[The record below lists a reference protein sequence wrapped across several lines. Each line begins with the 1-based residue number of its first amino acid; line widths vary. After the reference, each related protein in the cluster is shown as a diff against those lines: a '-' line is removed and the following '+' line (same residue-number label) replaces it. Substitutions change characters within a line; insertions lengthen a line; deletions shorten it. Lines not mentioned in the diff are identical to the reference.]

1 MLTKQ
6 QCRVAG
12 VLGCCSEGTGKSMR
26 SNMGR
31 GGDINTPQEPHSLSC
46 GIGVGLD
53 PALISE
59 RRGAVVI
66 ALADGGAAHKEG
78 GIKLGDKIIK
88 IDTLDVPR
96 MMQDDAVKGSGGASS
111 YCATE
116 LASALLVLLP
126 SCFALILRTLEVTE
140 FLTTPTGRVWFAGGG
155 CG

>member
-1 MLTKQ
+1 
-6 QCRVAG
+6 
-12 VLGCCSEGTGKSMR
+12 MR

-31 GGDINTPQEPHSLSC
+31 GGEINAPQELHSLSC

-59 RRGAVVI
+59 RRGAVAI

-126 SCFALILRTLEVTE
+126 SCFALILGPLKSSS
-140 FLTTPTGRVWFAGGG
+140 F
-155 CG
+155 

>member
-1 MLTKQ
+1 MWQECWDAAVRELES
-6 QCRVAG
+6 QCAPTWEG
-12 VLGCCSEGTGKSMR
+12 EGTSTLHR
-26 SNMGR
+26 N
-31 GGDINTPQEPHSLSC
+31 Q
-46 GIGVGLD
+46 
-53 PALISE
+53 
-59 RRGAVVI
+59 
-66 ALADGGAAHKEG
+66 G
-78 GIKLGDKIIK
+78 GIKLSDKIIK

>member
-1 MLTKQ
+1 
-6 QCRVAG
+6 
-12 VLGCCSEGTGKSMR
+12 MR

-96 MMQDDAVKGSGGASS
+96 MMQDDAMKGSGGASS

>member
-1 MLTKQ
+1 VRHEPGGGLGI
-6 QCRVAG
+6 VADEDNVVVDMVPG
-12 VLGCCSEGTGKSMR
+12 SPADLQRTRESK
-26 SNMGR
+26 
-31 GGDINTPQEPHSLSC
+31 GDPRLQ
-46 GIGVGLD
+46 
-53 PALISE
+53 
-59 RRGAVVI
+59 
-66 ALADGGAAHKEG
+66 
-78 GIKLGDKIIK
+78 LGDKIIK

-96 MMQDDAVKGSGGASS
+96 MMQDDAMKGSGGASS